1 MIARHVNGKIEE
13 TKNAFI
19 EKSTAA
25 TTNYRTD
32 SSSHSSPNSIK
43 STNGEKVVF
52 LLMVKLY

>member
-32 SSSHSSPNSIK
+32 SSSHSSPNSII

-52 LLMVKLY
+52 Y